1 LVEEP
6 CEVHMRNLI
15 IIGASGLL
23 GSELIKLFP
32 DAIYTYNNTEIK
44 HKNAYRLDITDQESL
59 ISLLKKFEIKDIIVT
74 SALTDV
80 DKCEIYPDLAYKINA
95 EPFKYITKYLKQV
108 NGRLIQISTDYV
120 FSGEQGN
127 YSEEDLREPINVYG
141 KSKKEAEDI
150 IMGSGIEYTIIRT
163 SGIFGINK
171 ATGKT
176 NFFLWIY
183 NNLKENKE
191 IYLVRDQYYSPTLN
205 SILARAIRE
214 IYDREISGI
223 IHFSSLD
230 KISRLNFGYIVADIF
245 GFDKNLIKETEMK
258 DMKWKAKRPKDSSL
272 NNEKA
277 KRLLNEKPVSVI
289 DEIKL
294 IRGFLNGKD

>member
-1 LVEEP
+1 
-6 CEVHMRNLI
+6 
-15 IIGASGLL
+15 
-23 GSELIKLFP
+23 
-32 DAIYTYNNTEIK
+32 
-44 HKNAYRLDITDQESL
+44 LDITDQESL
-59 ISLLKKFEIKDIIVT
+59 ISLLKKFDIKDIIVT

-95 EPFKYITKYLKQV
+95 DPFNYITKYLKQV
-108 NGRLIQISTDYV
+108 NGKLIQISTDYV

-150 IMGSGIEYTIIRT
+150 IMDSGIEYAIIRT

-191 IYLVRDQYYSPTLN
+191 IYLVKDQYYSPTLN

-214 IYDREISGI
+214 IYDREISGV

-230 KISRLNFGYIVADIF
+230 KISRLDFGYIVADIF
-245 GFDKNLIKETEMK
+245 GFDKNLIRETEMK
-258 DMKWKAKRPKDSSL
+258 DMKWKAKRPRDSSL

-277 KRLLNEKPVSVI
+277 IKLLINKPIKVI
-289 DEIKL
+289 DEIKKVKTDFC
-294 IRGFLNGKD
+294 I

>member
-1 LVEEP
+1 
-6 CEVHMRNLI
+6 MRNLI

-59 ISLLKKFEIKDIIVT
+59 ISLLKRFEIRDIIVT

-95 EPFKYITKYLKQV
+95 DPFKYITKYLKQV

-127 YSEEDLREPINVYG
+127 YSEEDFREPINVYG

-150 IMGSGIEYTIIRT
+150 ILDSGIEYAIIRT

-191 IYLVRDQYYSPTLN
+191 IYLVSDQYYSPTLN

-214 IYDREISGI
+214 IYDREISGL

-230 KISRLNFGYIVADIF
+230 KISRLGFGYIVADIF
-245 GFDKNLIKETEMK
+245 GFDKNLIRETEMK

-277 KRLLNEKPVSVI
+277 IKLLDEKPFTVF
-289 DEIKL
+289 DEIKSIKL
-294 IRGFLNGKD
+294 KSGFNEI

>member
-1 LVEEP
+1 
-6 CEVHMRNLI
+6 
-15 IIGASGLL
+15 
-23 GSELIKLFP
+23 
-32 DAIYTYNNTEIK
+32 
-44 HKNAYRLDITDQESL
+44 
-59 ISLLKKFEIKDIIVT
+59 LLKKFDIKDVIVT

-95 EPFKYITKYLKQV
+95 EPFKHITKYLKQV
-108 NGRLIQISTDYV
+108 KGRLIQISTDYV

-127 YSEEDLREPINVYG
+127 YSEEDFREPTIVYG

-150 IMGSGIEYTIIRT
+150 IMDSGIEYTIIKT

-171 ATGKT
+171 ATGKA

-205 SILARAIRE
+205 SILARATRE
-214 IYDREISGI
+214 IYEREISGV

-230 KISRLNFGYIVADIF
+230 KISRLNFGYIVANAF

-277 KRLLNEKPVSVI
+277 KNLLKEKSITVI
-289 DEIKL
+289 EEIK
-294 IRGFLNGKD
+294 FLKGEINEYL